1 MATKIVI
8 DYRRNDQRRYIYQP
22 YWITSGEIDAEDFA
36 VDESECGLLFSFPAA
51 KYGDSIILLHQCL
64 MQVTEIFAGGT
75 ITVDVGSYTLALE
88 TVTTGGVMT
97 IVDADDFIP
106 TADITSGTAGA
117 YWPAT
122 GDFMTLKAAFTDGF
136 PSVITPA
143 DADVPAVGIYLT
155 NDGASYTTGKGRVHM
170 LISEVPLAA

>member
-1 MATKIVI
+1 
-8 DYRRNDQRRYIYQP
+8 
-22 YWITSGEIDAEDFA
+22 
-36 VDESECGLLFSFPAA
+36 
-51 KYGDSIILLHQCL
+51 
-64 MQVTEIFAGGT
+64 
-75 ITVDVGSYTLALE
+75 
-88 TVTTGGVMT
+88 MT